1 MPNSIS
7 KLCCV
12 LVAASIAASVA
23 NISQTFAAEAQ
34 AVAAEEP
41 QEKWIQLFNGKNLDG
56 WTPKIRYRELGEDP
70 GETFRVEDG
79 KLVVRYDRE
88 IYPEFNE
95 TFGHIFYKDKF
106 SHYRIRVEYRFVGE
120 QVKGGPNWAI
130 RNSGIMLHGQDPRTM
145 LKDQDFPVSIEVQLL
160 GGDGKNKRTT
170 SNLCTPGT
178 NVVMNGKLFTPHC
191 TSSRSKTYHGEQW
204 VTAEVEVHGDKVIRH
219 IIDGQTVLE
228 YQQPQL
234 DPRDD
239 NAKALVKDGNLLL
252 SEGYISLQSESHP
265 VEFRKVELLPLKKD
279 D

>member
-1 MPNSIS
+1 MPNPIS

-23 NISQTFAAEAQ
+23 NISQTFAAEAL
-34 AVAAEEP
+34 AVPAEEP

-279 D
+279 E

>member
-23 NISQTFAAEAQ
+23 NISQTFAAEAK
-34 AVAAEEP
+34 AVPAEEP

-279 D
+279 E